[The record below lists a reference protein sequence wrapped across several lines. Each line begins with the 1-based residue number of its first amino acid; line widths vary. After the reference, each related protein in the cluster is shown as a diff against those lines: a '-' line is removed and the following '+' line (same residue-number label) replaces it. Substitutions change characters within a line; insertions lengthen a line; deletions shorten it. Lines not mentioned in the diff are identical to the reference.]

1 MTRCPCE
8 CGCTNRTASGNRCTI
23 CGPGPCRRPAKVP
36 NKMRTPG
43 TWTDKDAR
51 RLRDQQERLAE
62 ATRENMCGDLDC
74 EGLRHEAALFVLKGG
89 TTHRAYA
96 DVIQWAAQK
105 RPVLPP
111 GPPLTPELLAAFRE
125 TFAVM
130 AMNDP
135 AREAGL
141 MLIEALADRPDS
153 PLPQVD
159 R

>member
-8 CGCTNRTASGNRCTI
+8 CDCTNRTASGNRCTI
-23 CGPGPCRRPAKVP
+23 CGPGPCRRPP
-36 NKMRTPG
+36 KMRTPG

-51 RLRDQQERLAE
+51 RLRDQQERLAD

-89 TTHRAYA
+89 TTHHAYA
-96 DVIQWAAQK
+96 DVVQWAAQK
-105 RPVLPP
+105 RPVLSP
-111 GPPLTPELLAAFRE
+111 GAELTSELLAAFRE
-125 TFAVM
+125 TFAEM
-130 AMNDP
+130 ALNDP

-141 MLIEALADRPDS
+141 MLVEAAVARLADRLGLDLGPE
-153 PLPQVD
+153 